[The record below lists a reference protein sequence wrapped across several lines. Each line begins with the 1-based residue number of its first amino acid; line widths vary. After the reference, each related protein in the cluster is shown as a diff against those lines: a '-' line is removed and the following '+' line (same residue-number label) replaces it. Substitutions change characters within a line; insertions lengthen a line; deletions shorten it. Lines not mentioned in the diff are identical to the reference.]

1 MISREELTQEIDTLE
16 SQEPTYA
23 TLDRLAAMYVIR
35 DRMDKDSKTNAMKP
49 VKLTGS
55 EFLIACSD
63 VDMTSLFSILD
74 EHMDAIKLIHPK
86 EYMALIQRIKALH
99 SI

>member
-1 MISREELTQEIDTLE
+1 MISYEDLEKEIATLE

-23 TLDRLAAMYVIR
+23 TLDRLAAMYIVR
-35 DRMDKDSKTNAMKP
+35 DRMDDDSKTDSMKP
-49 VKLTGS
+49 VKLSGS
-55 EFLIACSD
+55 EFLNACSD
-63 VDMTSLFSILD
+63 VYMPSLFSILD

-99 SI
+99 NI